1 MLKPAPAPKI
11 KMPRRR
17 WSKGDGLEIVTAAV
31 AAWGE
36 ELKKPEDDQISM
48 TFFAEQRGIPF
59 SILQEHVTPSNSKR
73 IKLGASVGRKSVISA
88 DTQAVINDVLI
99 RLDRANQSKGVREA
113 VDLLETMQPEFKRTQ
128 LEGSFRRTVRPKFV
142 KVLTGPV
149 TVQATTTKR
158 TAFTVQQQW
167 RWHKVKHC
175 KLVLLKLCPLLLSGP
190 SLSNL
195 TFPA

>member
-1 MLKPAPAPKI
+1 M
-11 KMPRRR
+11 
-17 WSKGDGLEIVTAAV
+17 EIMTAAV
-31 AAWGE
+31 AAWSE
-36 ELKKPEDDQISM
+36 ELKKPEADQISM

-59 SILQEHVTPSNSKR
+59 STLQEHVTPSNSKR
-73 IKLGASVGRKSVISA
+73 IKLGASVGRKPVIGPN
-88 DTQAVINDVLI
+88 TQAVITDVVI
-99 RLDRANQSKGVREA
+99 RHDRANHGKGVKAA
-113 VDLLETMQPEFKRTQ
+113 VDILETMHPDCTRTQ

-149 TVQATTTKR
+149 TVQAKTTKR

-167 RWHKVKHC
+167 RWYKVKHC
-175 KLVLLKLCPLLLSGP
+175 KLVLLKLCPLLLTGP